1 MAMASLIPSKHFLT
15 LIILASLLCAAAATA
30 RPHRSISTRTFIVR
44 SCRKTHYPS
53 VCLSS
58 LEKYAGQI
66 QCSSTDLAR
75 AALLESLAKARSTSD
90 KVSRLRMTT
99 KAGSLSHRQIS
110 AIKDCVENVAESID
124 MLKQSLGEVE
134 HLKRKS
140 WGLEM
145 NDLET
150 WVSAALTDE
159 DTCTEGFA
167 GRAMNGL
174 VKQDIRACIRSV
186 AQLTSNALDL
196 INKLSRARG
205 RVSP

>member
-1 MAMASLIPSKHFLT
+1 MATPVPSKHFLC
-15 LIILASLLCAAAATA
+15 LIVLAFLLGVAAAGA
-30 RPHRSISTRTFIVR
+30 RPRRSASTRSFIVR
-44 SCRKTHYPS
+44 SCRDTHYPKL
-53 VCLSS
+53 CFSS

-66 QCSSTDLAR
+66 ECSSADLAR
-75 AALLESLAKARSTSD
+75 AALLESLAKARSTSA
-90 KVSRLRMTT
+90 KVTRLRTMS
-99 KAGSLSHRQIS
+99 KAGSASHRQIS

-167 GRAMNGL
+167 GEAMNGL

-186 AQLTSNALDL
+186 AQLTCNALDL
-196 INKLSRARG
+196 INRLSHTRRG
-205 RVSP
+205 SVSP